1 MKAVVYDAPRRFAVT
16 TVPTPEPRPGEV
28 RVAMAATGICGTD
41 LHIHDGT
48 FFASFPLTPGHEPF
62 GVVDAVGDEVEGV
75 DVGSTVAVN
84 GNCGCGRCEFCVRG
98 RPLLCRDLRALGVT
112 GPGGFAEFMLA
123 PAGQCFPI
131 DDLQRDAAIMV
142 EPTACAVHGLE
153 VLELRPGSDALLFG
167 AGPTGL
173 MLAQLL
179 AANGAARVTVAAPTA
194 FKLDLARVLGA
205 DETVEIPR
213 DDPAEVERRVRAVA
227 PEGFDVVVD
236 ATGAA
241 SVSELALSLAKDG
254 GTVLW
259 YGVTRPDDRVEVSPY
274 DVYRRE
280 LVIKGSFAQVSSFP
294 QAIAALRSGRVRTDG
309 VITHR
314 FSLDRFGDALEA
326 VRSDA
331 SCLKAAV
338 EL

>member
-1 MKAVVYDAPRRFAVT
+1 
-16 TVPTPEPRPGEV
+16 
-28 RVAMAATGICGTD
+28 
-41 LHIHDGT
+41 
-48 FFASFPLTPGHEPF
+48 
-62 GVVDAVGDEVEGV
+62 
-75 DVGSTVAVN
+75 
-84 GNCGCGRCEFCVRG
+84 
-98 RPLLCRDLRALGVT
+98 
-112 GPGGFAEFMLA
+112 MLA

-213 DDPAEVERRVRAVA
+213 DDPSEVERRVRAVA

>member
-1 MKAVVYDAPRRFAVT
+1 MKAVVYEAPTRFAVET
-16 TVPTPEPRPGEV
+16 LPTPEPGPGEV
-28 RVAMAATGICGTD
+28 RVAMRATGVCGTD
-41 LHIHDGT
+41 LHINDGT
-48 FFASFPLTPGHEPF
+48 FFASFPLTPGHEPY
-62 GVVDAVGDEVEGV
+62 GVVDALGDGVEGLE
-75 DVGSTVAVN
+75 VGGRVAVN
-84 GNCGCGRCEFCVRG
+84 GNSGCGRCEFCARR
-98 RPLLCRDLRALGVT
+98 RPLLCRELRALGVT

-131 DDLQRDAAIMV
+131 DDLGHDAAVMV

-153 VLELRPGSDALLFG
+153 TLELRPGSDALLFG

-194 FKLDLARVLGA
+194 FKLDVARALGA
-205 DETVEIPR
+205 DETVQVPR
-213 DDPAEVERRVRAVA
+213 DDAAEVERRLREVA
-227 PEGFDVVVD
+227 PDGFDVVVD

-241 SVSELALSLAKDG
+241 SVSQLAVALAKDG

-259 YGVTRPDDRVEVSPY
+259 YGVTHPDDRVAVSPY

-280 LVIKGSFAQVSSFP
+280 LTIKGSFAQVSSFP

-309 VITHR
+309 VVTHR
-314 FSLDRFGDALEA
+314 FALDDFAGALAA

-331 SCLKAAV
+331 SCLKAVV

>member
-1 MKAVVYDAPRRFAVT
+1 MKAVVYDAPGRFSVT
-16 TVPTPEPRPGEV
+16 SVPTPEPGPGEV
-28 RVAMAATGICGTD
+28 RVQMAATGICGTD
-41 LHIHDGT
+41 LHIHDGN
-48 FFASFPLTPGHEPF
+48 FFAAFPLTPGHEPF
-62 GVVDAVGDEVEGV
+62 GIVDAVGDGVEGV
-75 DVGSTVAVN
+75 RVGGRVAVN
-84 GNCGCGRCEFCVRG
+84 GNSGCGRCEFCTRG

-131 DDLQRDAAIMV
+131 DDLEDDAAVMV

-153 VLELRPGSDALLFG
+153 TLELAPGSDALLFG

-179 AANGAARVTVAAPTA
+179 AANGAARVTVAAPTE
-194 FKLDLARVLGA
+194 FKLELARDLGA
-205 DETVEIPR
+205 DEAVRIPR
-213 DDPAEVERRVRAVA
+213 DDQDEAERRLRYVA
-227 PEGFDVVVD
+227 PDGFDVVVD

-241 SVSELALSLAKDG
+241 AVSQLAVSLAKDG

-259 YGVTRPDDRVEVSPY
+259 YGVTRPDDRVSLSPY

-280 LVIKGSFAQVSSFP
+280 LTIKGSFAQVSSFP

-314 FSLDRFGDALEA
+314 FPLDRFGDALEA
-326 VRSDA
+326 VRSDE

-338 EL
+338 QL

>member
-1 MKAVVYDAPRRFAVT
+1 MKAVVYDAPGRFSVT
-16 TVPTPEPRPGEV
+16 SVPTPEPEPGEV
-28 RVAMAATGICGTD
+28 RVQMAATGICGTD
-41 LHIHDGT
+41 LHIHDGN
-48 FFASFPLTPGHEPF
+48 FFAAFPLTPGHEPF
-62 GVVDAVGDEVEGV
+62 GIVDAVGDGVEGV
-75 DVGSTVAVN
+75 RVGGRVAVN
-84 GNCGCGRCEFCVRG
+84 GNSGCGRCEFCTRG

-131 DDLQRDAAIMV
+131 DDLEDDAAVMV

-153 VLELRPGSDALLFG
+153 TLELAPGSDALLFG

-179 AANGAARVTVAAPTA
+179 AANGAARVTVAAPTE
-194 FKLDLARVLGA
+194 FKLELARDLGA
-205 DETVEIPR
+205 DEAVRIPR
-213 DDPAEVERRVRAVA
+213 DDQDEAERRLRYVA
-227 PEGFDVVVD
+227 PDGFDVVVD

-241 SVSELALSLAKDG
+241 AVSQLAVSLAKDG

-259 YGVTRPDDRVEVSPY
+259 YGVTRPDDRVSLSPY

-280 LVIKGSFAQVSSFP
+280 LTIKGSFAQVSSFP

-314 FSLDRFGDALEA
+314 FPLDRFGDALEA
-326 VRSDA
+326 VRSDE

-338 EL
+338 QL